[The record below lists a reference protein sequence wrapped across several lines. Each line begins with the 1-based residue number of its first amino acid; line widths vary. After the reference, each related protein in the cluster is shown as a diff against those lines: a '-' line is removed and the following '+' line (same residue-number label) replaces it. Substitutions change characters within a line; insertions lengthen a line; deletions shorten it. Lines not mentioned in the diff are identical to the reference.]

1 MFDKYYQQELQNLRE
16 LAVEFSKTHPTAAP
30 MLSGPKPDPD
40 VERLLEGVAFL
51 NGLLQQK
58 LDDDFPELIHNLMEI
73 IFPHYMRPIP
83 SMSIVSFTGKTGLSE
98 TVNVPAGASLASVPV
113 EGTSCT
119 FQTCFDTEA
128 HPLRIVSLEARAGNT
143 GEVLQMTLTM
153 ELTGLTLDQWKPGKL
168 GFLPGGT
175 YSQGTDL
182 FTLMTRYLRQVTV
195 SPLEEGGSPCVLPPE
210 CLTAVGFDPKNS
222 LFPFPAQSF
231 YGYRLLREYF
241 VMPVKFLFMEL
252 AGWERWLD
260 RGAGSRFEVS
270 FEFLPSSI
278 AFPSITADQ
287 IVLFCTPV
295 INLFKMDAEPAVL
308 DHRSGRTRVR
318 PAAKEQAHYHVYD
331 VREVTGFSR
340 GSVEKTDYVSFKLFG
355 NPESSEAVYQMV
367 RYRSPLNDSID
378 VFLAFP
384 YQRMGPEPKVQT
396 LSISL
401 TCTNGQLPEKLQ
413 FGDICVGT
421 SDSPELLEFRN
432 VIPPTFFVEPPY
444 GRNILWKFLSH
455 LCLNYL
461 SVATCENLKELLRLY
476 ALEEGRDRTRIS
488 ANLREIEGI
497 RDLAVSPIRRLFRG
511 NMVQGQSI
519 EITISKDHF
528 ASMGN
533 LLLFCSVLDHF
544 FGAYSA
550 MHSFTQLKLKES
562 VTGEV
567 FTWPQRMGTR
577 CLV

>member
-1 MFDKYYQQELQNLRE
+1 LFDKYFQQELQNLRE
-16 LAVEFSKTHPTAAP
+16 LAAEFSKTHPIAAP

-51 NGLLQQK
+51 NSLLQQK
-58 LDDDFPELIHNLMEI
+58 LDDEFPELIHNLMEI

-98 TVNVPAGASLASVPV
+98 AVNVPAGTSLASVPV

-128 HPLRIVSLEARAGNT
+128 HPLSIVSLEARARNT
-143 GEVLQMTLTM
+143 GEPAQMILTM
-153 ELTGLTLDQWKPGKL
+153 ELTGLTLDRWKPAKL

-182 FTLMTRYLRQVTV
+182 FALLTRYLRQITIR
-195 SPLEEGGSPCVLPPE
+195 PLEGGSPCVLPPE
-210 CLTAVGFDPKNS
+210 CLTAAGFDTKNS

-231 YGYRLLREYF
+231 YGYKLLREYF
-241 VMPVKFLFMEL
+241 VLPGKFLFLEL
-252 AGWERWLD
+252 TGWERWQD
-260 RGAGSRFEVS
+260 RGGGSRFEIS

-278 AFPSITADQ
+278 PFPSVTADQ
-287 IVLFCTPV
+287 IILFCTPV

-318 PAAKEQAHYHVYD
+318 PAAKEPGHYHVYD
-331 VREVTGFSR
+331 VREVTGFNR
-340 GSVEKTDYVSFKLFG
+340 GSVERTDYVSFKLFG
-355 NPESSEAVYQMV
+355 NPESGEATYQMV
-367 RYRSPLNDSID
+367 RYRSPIDDSID

-384 YQRMGPEPKVQT
+384 YQKMGPEPKVQT

-401 TCTNGQLPEKLQ
+401 TCTNGQLSEKLQ

-421 SDSPELLEFRN
+421 SDSPELLDFRN
-432 VIPPTFFVEPPY
+432 VIPPTFFVEPPH
-444 GRNILWKFLSH
+444 GGNILWKFLSH

-461 SVATCENLKELLRLY
+461 SVADCENLKELLRLY
-476 ALEEGRDRTRIS
+476 AVEEGRDRTKIS

-497 RDLAVSPIRRLFRG
+497 QDLAVSPVRRLVRG
-511 NMVQGQSI
+511 NMVHGQSI